1 MSTTFETFFDSI
13 QGEANAKGEAFEKAV
28 KLWFSNDQEW
38 RGFFEEVFLWSEWPL
53 AETRDLG
60 IDLVAVDKTGRY
72 WAIQTKAYDPD
83 SSLKKSDVNSF
94 ISASST
100 PLFAGRILVTTTKTL
115 GPNLKATL
123 ASQEKETRVVSWY
136 DLVATEYDWTQQSTQ
151 VKPFKSLW
159 RHQRRAVEAVS
170 ASLPKEGRGQ
180 LIMACGTGKTLTS
193 IRISERLKSELTV
206 VVVPSISLI
215 SQSISDWSKDASE
228 AFSWWAV
235 CSDETVGERAESE
248 EFLAFDLSKPS
259 STNEDSLVRFLQ
271 MRGRKVIFTTYHSS
285 DVVSRAIV
293 KAQAVIDLAI
303 FDEAHRLAGRVSEAF
318 TSLLDQALPIKMRL
332 FQTATPKL
340 FKKYNLKTGVENL
353 ALSMD
358 EEQTFGKV
366 LYRYSFGQAIEDGKL
381 RDFKVLIFVVTDE
394 DLKEEIGNRELI
406 KVDEKILDYRA
417 LAANFGVI
425 KAMLKYDLRSTITF
439 HSRVKWAADF
449 STSQELLWTRIS
461 KSSRQLE
468 SLTITGKSSASQ
480 RKARLKALDG
490 ASSEKFVQV
499 TNARCLSE
507 GIDVPD
513 LDAVVFVDPK
523 ASKVDITQAV
533 GRAIRKGSG
542 RREFG
547 YVVLPIFLSQEEVAD
562 GVFEPAQF
570 AATLDVLNSLKS
582 HDEQFEDLLV
592 RTRLGKI
599 SFSGGEHN
607 LPKIVIDSA
616 KPLPPDF
623 YQNVET
629 AILDGVTSRWYGNYL
644 GLKKLADSG
653 VNIRGDI
660 GRKKGYKTLHSW
672 AGTQRL
678 SYAKGG
684 LDEEQIDLLN
694 EIPNW
699 FWSDKQVFEEG
710 FEEFLRYLEA
720 GGALLP
726 SEEITNVAAGIKMR
740 SFARRV
746 LKLFL
751 DQAQGGLS
759 SKQNEALIGHDSWR
773 DFTSVATSHLFK
785 IVGCDG
791 VTYDV
796 NVPPAPPDAWRESW
810 RAMLKYLGALEKY
823 SLEHRHICFPETE
836 GSKRFTFAGVGLA
849 SYRYKIEKED
859 SLPHYVRKILQQLP
873 TEHDCRAK
881 KPAAPTS
888 KETEQGVS
896 WYDSLWEESFIAF
909 RDYFVETGISA
920 PPRGTYRNGINISNW
935 IRTQRGIFTGTFT
948 KHENLVSEE
957 RRARIEGLEGFSWE
971 IPEDQSRGFR
981 RWKTSFDL
989 LAEFEV
995 LNGHTRLS
1003 QSSHPSLYRW
1013 SHNQRTSYKAG
1024 NLSEAK
1030 IKLLESLETWKWD

>member
-1 MSTTFETFFDSI
+1 MRSTFEAFFDSI
-13 QGEANAKGEAFEKAV
+13 QGEANTKGEAFEKAV
-28 KLWFSNDQEW
+28 KLWFSNDHEW
-38 RGFFEEVFLWSEWPL
+38 RGFFDEVFLWSEWPL

-60 IDLVAVDKTGRY
+60 IDLVAMDKTGRH

-100 PLFAGRILVTTTKTL
+100 PLFAGRILVTTTKTI

-136 DLVATEYDWTQQSTQ
+136 DLIATEYDWTQQSTQ
-151 VKPFKSLW
+151 VKLLKPLW
-159 RHQRRAVEAVS
+159 RHQRNAVEVVS
-170 ASLPKEGRGQ
+170 ASLAKEGRGQ

-193 IRISERLKSELTV
+193 IRISEQLKSELTV

-259 STNEDSLVRFLQ
+259 STDEDSLVRFLQ
-271 MRGRKVIFTTYHSS
+271 TRGRKVIFSTYHSS
-285 DVVSRAIV
+285 DVVSKAIV

-340 FKKYNLKTGVENL
+340 FKKYNLKSEVENL

-366 LYRYSFGQAIEDGKL
+366 LYRYSFGEAIDDGKL

-406 KVDEKILDYRA
+406 KVDEKVLDYKA
-417 LAANFGVI
+417 LATNFGVI
-425 KAMLKYDLRSTITF
+425 KAMLKYDLWSTITF

-449 STSQELLWTRIS
+449 STSQSLLWNKIS
-461 KSSRQLE
+461 KSSRRLE

-499 TNARCLSE
+499 ANARCLSE

-547 YVVLPIFLSQEEVAD
+547 YVVLPIFLSQNEVAD

-582 HDEQFEDLLV
+582 HDEQFETLLV
-592 RTRLGKI
+592 RTRLGRL
-599 SFSGGEHN
+599 SFSGGENN
-607 LPKIVIDSA
+607 LPKIFIDSA
-616 KPLPPDF
+616 KPLPSDF
-623 YQNVET
+623 YQKVET
-629 AILDGVTSRWYGNYL
+629 AILDGLTSRWYSNYL
-644 GLKKLADSG
+644 GLKKLADDG
-653 VNIRGDI
+653 VNIRADF
-660 GRKKGYKTLHSW
+660 GRKKGYKTFHSW

-678 SYAKGG
+678 SFAKGK
-684 LDEEQIDLLN
+684 LPEEQVELLN

-699 FWSDKQVFEEG
+699 FWSEEQVFDEG
-710 FEEFLRYLEA
+710 FEEFLRYLKV

-726 SEEITNVAAGIKMR
+726 ADGIVNVAGGTKMR
-740 SFARRV
+740 NFARRV

-751 DQAQGGLS
+751 DQTNDGLS
-759 SKQNEALIGHDSWR
+759 SKQREELMGYDSWR
-773 DFTSVATSHLFK
+773 EFTSVATSHLFK

-796 NVPPAPPDAWRESW
+796 NVPPAPDDVWRQSW

-823 SLEHRHICFPETE
+823 SDEHRHTCFPETE
-836 GSKRFTFAGVGLA
+836 GPKRFTYAGVGLA
-849 SYRYKIEKED
+849 GYRYKIEKED
-859 SLPHYVRKILQQLP
+859 SLPQYVRKILQQLP
-873 TEHDCRAK
+873 TDQDCRAK
-881 KPAAPTS
+881 KLATPES
-888 KETEQGVS
+888 KDPEQGVP
-896 WYDSLWEESFIAF
+896 WHDSLWEKSFTAF
-909 RDYFVETGISA
+909 RDYFIETGISA
-920 PPRGTYRNGINISNW
+920 PPQGTYRNGINISTW
-935 IRTQRGIFTGTFT
+935 IRTQRGIYTGSFN
-948 KHENLVSEE
+948 KHENLVSKE
-957 RRARIEGLEGFSWE
+957 RRARLEGLHGFSWE
-971 IPEDQSRGFR
+971 IPEDQSSGFR
-981 RWKTSFDL
+981 RWKKTFDL
-989 LAEFEV
+989 VADFEA
-995 LNGHTRLS
+995 LNGHTRFQQES
-1003 QSSHPSLYRW
+1003 QPILHRW
-1013 SHNQRTSYKAG
+1013 SSTQRTSYKAG
-1024 NLSEAK
+1024 KLSEAK
-1030 IKLLESLETWKWD
+1030 IKLFEGLDTWEWD